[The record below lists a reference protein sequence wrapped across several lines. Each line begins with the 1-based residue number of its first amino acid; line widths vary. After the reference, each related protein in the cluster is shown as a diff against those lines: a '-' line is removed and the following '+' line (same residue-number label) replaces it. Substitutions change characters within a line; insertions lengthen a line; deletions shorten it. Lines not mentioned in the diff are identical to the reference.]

1 MSAFGGKADHINRA
15 NCAIAKDYSGTSC
28 IDLDLI
34 QRNVRTDGPSS
45 LFKCEAFPPYWW
57 HALRQAPGEVEQSS
71 SWNRFVSYLRASR
84 LRRKHQCQTEFCVL
98 SATVKERAPVL
109 LVVAPANGRS
119 RAPTSATAK
128 NVTAVANGVAMYV
141 AGAVKSNHLPLSL
154 RLLSMDCFIWKTL
167 EDISQQTRQP
177 LLQASRTG
185 ISRAVSVWKR
195 KAVPGGKAA
204 AQRSRALMRRS
215 RAFDWHQFLISAY
228 GPKRTF
234 AFCGAHV
241 GL

>member
-1 MSAFGGKADHINRA
+1 MQRECPLSGEKRTISIKRIARLPKIN
-15 NCAIAKDYSGTSC
+15 SGTSC

-34 QRNVRTDGPSS
+34 QRNVRTERPSS
-45 LFKCEAFPPYWW
+45 LLLSAKPFLLTGGT
-57 HALRQAPGEVEQSS
+57 HSD
-71 SWNRFVSYLRASR
+71 R
-84 LRRKHQCQTEFCVL
+84 LRVTWSSPPPGTVSPHIFEQVDGGGSRQCQTEFCVL
-98 SATVKERAPVL
+98 SATVKERASVL

-128 NVTAVANGVAMYV
+128 NVTAVANGVATCV
-141 AGAVKSNHLPLSL
+141 VGAVKSNHLPLSH

-177 LLQASRTG
+177 LLQASRMG

-195 KAVPGGKAA
+195 KAVLGGKAA

-215 RAFDWHQFLISAY
+215 RAFDWHQFLISAF
-228 GPKRTF
+228 GS
-234 AFCGAHV
+234 
-241 GL
+241 